1 MTAPFIVCGWC
12 TPDYRCWACKLVTSL
27 DDRGIP
33 HDIVEVP
40 KLPGSWEA
48 NTMAKPAHLLD
59 AMDRHPDK
67 VTVFLDVDCQV
78 LGDLSPLAKIGGD
91 VAFYLRTKCRSGGA
105 RFGFRSGTVVVRPT
119 PGARAYVHAW
129 LDAAAEAPW
138 GDVDQAAQMFAMGRA
153 PGTSFTMLGVEY
165 CATAGDC
172 VPEPVILHDS
182 ASRGVR
188 KIKPWQRRLRR
199 LWRVLFAVFH
209 TILGGQVVGHM
220 RKGLR

>member
-1 MTAPFIVCGWC
+1 MTLRNASGTIKVGWPMSAPWIVCGWH
-12 TPDYRCWACKLVTSL
+12 TPDYRAWAFKLVTSL

-33 HDIVEVP
+33 HDIVEAP

-67 VTVFLDVDCQV
+67 VIVFLDVDCRV
-78 LGDLSPLAKIGGD
+78 LGDLAPLAEIGGD
-91 VAFYLRTKCRSGGA
+91 VGFYIRTKWRRSGSM
-105 RFGFRSGTVVVRPT
+105 RFGARSGTVVVRPT
-119 PGARAYVHAW
+119 PGARAYVRAW
-129 LDAAAEAPW
+129 EDAAREAPW
-138 GDVDQAAQMFAMGRA
+138 GDVDQSAQMVAMGRA

-172 VPEPVILHDS
+172 VPEPVVLHDS

-188 KIKPWQRRLRR
+188 KIGRWQRRLRR
-199 LWRVLFAVFH
+199 LWHSR
-209 TILGGQVVGHM
+209 
-220 RKGLR
+220 